1 MNKDRSFRVSAYFF
15 VIFAV
20 ISISLWP
27 LYAFGVMPDTYLFP
41 LYGLLASVVYIIL
54 PVLLLL
60 LVMKKSVHTD
70 LKNSSKIYINAIS
83 AFIAYTLIIGNIVRI
98 WAPSMFGNITFTTI
112 SDIISGILAYACFA
126 SAVGTAEESEK
137 LPYNGF
143 FTATYTFL
151 ASALYFSSFT
161 PALIISYM
169 PIGILFFKGAGLILA
184 ALSLVTSIYVIYEV
198 HILKLRVYTIIFS
211 VVAAYN
217 LYNVLYFGLFA

>member
-27 LYAFGVMPDTYLFP
+27 LYAFVMPDTYLFP

-83 AFIAYTLIIGNIVRI
+83 AFIAYT
-98 WAPSMFGNITFTTI
+98 
-112 SDIISGILAYACFA
+112 
-126 SAVGTAEESEK
+126 
-137 LPYNGF
+137 
-143 FTATYTFL
+143 
-151 ASALYFSSFT
+151 
-161 PALIISYM
+161 
-169 PIGILFFKGAGLILA
+169 
-184 ALSLVTSIYVIYEV
+184 
-198 HILKLRVYTIIFS
+198 
-211 VVAAYN
+211 
-217 LYNVLYFGLFA
+217 